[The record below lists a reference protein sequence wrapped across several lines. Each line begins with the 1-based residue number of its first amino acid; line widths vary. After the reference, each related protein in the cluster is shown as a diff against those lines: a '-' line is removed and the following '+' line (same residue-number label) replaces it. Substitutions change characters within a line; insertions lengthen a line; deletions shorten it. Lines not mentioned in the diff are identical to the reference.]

1 MNELERCKPWIEAA
15 LEYSGG
21 THDFEHI
28 ADGIYRGTMQLWPAP
43 KGCLVT
49 EIVVYPKKK
58 VLNVFL
64 GDGELE
70 QLADMHEDVIRFG
83 KAHGCTAASISG
95 REGWKRAFAKYG
107 WTPKSVTLIK
117 EFDV

>member
-1 MNELERCKPWIEAA
+1 MNELERCRPWIEAA
-15 LEYSGG
+15 LSHGGG

-28 ADGIYRGTMQLWPAP
+28 AEGIYRGTMQLWPAP

-64 GDGELE
+64 GGGELE
-70 QLADMHEDVIRFG
+70 QLADMHSDVIQFA

-95 REGWKRAFAKYG
+95 RKGWQRAFAKYG
-107 WTPKSVTLIK
+107 WTPLSVNLVK
-117 EFDV
+117 EFDE